1 MEEFIELGSG
11 FRLAMRDLEIR
22 GAGNILGVEQHGQL
36 VAVGFDLYC
45 KMLKEAVE
53 SLRGERRHEEPP
65 CRIETRWRSFLPD
78 DYVEDQNERM
88 ALYRRLARLDDPDD
102 VDELQGELADRFGAP
117 PTEAINL
124 LELTRMKLT
133 ATALGIALI
142 QFTTG
147 RIVIEFQPGKAL
159 DPELCAKLV
168 ETFEGR
174 VLFKSGETFGLTL
187 THGGGADWLKE
198 AGKLLSVAWT
208 YGFEE
213 HPDARQPT

>member
-53 SLRGERRHEEPP
+53 ALRGLQKTEKPQ

-78 DYVEDQNERM
+78 SFVEDQNERM
-88 ALYRRLARLDDPDD
+88 ALYRRLARLEDPRE
-102 VDELQGELADRFGAP
+102 VDELEEELNDRFGLP
-117 PTEAINL
+117 PPEAINL
-124 LELTRMKLT
+124 LTLTRTKLR

-142 QFTTG
+142 QFKAG
-147 RIVIEFQPGKAL
+147 RIVIEFQAGEAL
-159 DPELCAKLV
+159 SPELCATLV
-168 ETFEGR
+168 ETFQGR
-174 VLFKSGETFGLTL
+174 VLFKSGDTFGLAL
-187 THGGGADWLKE
+187 THDGSSDGLDE
-198 AGKLLSVAWT
+198 AGRLLGAAWAHAI
-208 YGFEE
+208 GENSE
-213 HPDARQPT
+213 ARRPT